1 MGTNLFYTIDMA
13 FSRRELN
20 IIQGKTRTKE
30 GGEKKIKEGINFAN
44 INETEIWGHF

>member
-30 GGEKKIKEGINFAN
+30 GGREEDQRGY
-44 INETEIWGHF
+44 